1 MTARTDFLLNAGS
14 GSRAAGAEGGA
25 RGVPGLSARDVRYA
39 YVGQRP
45 SVVDGV
51 TLEARAG
58 EVVAVLGRSGSGK
71 TTLLRV
77 LAGLVRPHSGAV
89 EGRKE
94 GTVIAYIPQTLGLV
108 RSTSVLENVLMG
120 ALGRTSALKT
130 ALGFFGPREE
140 KRADCLLTGLGLA
153 GKGERRVS
161 TLSGGE
167 RQRVAIARALMG
179 DPHIVLADE
188 FVSQLDPVTAEEVLE
203 TVKGL
208 AGQGVGFVITTHDVE
223 LALRLGGRLIVL
235 RSGKIAL
242 EGRADQLTP
251 KAVLEALR

>member
-1 MTARTDFLLNAGS
+1 MTAHAQVHLSVGS
-14 GSRAAGAEGGA
+14 HSRPDGVT

-45 SVVDGV
+45 QVVDGV

-58 EVVAVLGRSGSGK
+58 EVVVVLGRSGSGK

-77 LAGLVRPHSGAV
+77 LAGLVRPQAGTV
-89 EGRKE
+89 DGRKE
-94 GTVIAYIPQTLGLV
+94 GTVVAYIPQTLGLV

-120 ALGRTSALKT
+120 ALGRTGTLKT
-130 ALGFFGPREE
+130 VLGYFGEREE
-140 KRADCLLTGLGLA
+140 KRADSLLTGLGLA
-153 GKGERRVS
+153 GKAERRVS

-203 TVKGL
+203 MVKGL

-223 LALRLGGRLIVL
+223 LALHLADRVVVL
-235 RSGKIAL
+235 RCGKVVL

-251 KAVLEALR
+251 QAVLEALR